1 MTHSITFFKHLLAD
15 GTDLTEVSEWQVA
28 EWVRHQAL
36 ANKTRGANALQ
47 ALRWTEFSFGV
58 NLFTRSE
65 LVRAQASVHAD
76 RCRIAPPVPA
86 RCPTE
91 EQILLWE
98 QLVLSRTSCNF
109 TKAYAGAFCALAHG
123 MLRWSDLQRSL
134 GMRLT
139 TDAVTAMAPMKNQKY
154 LTAWAAPRRGFS
166 GSDWAGPWVQALEEE
181 QLPGKDFVLRACNA
195 KATGFTSAIADYGH
209 AQRAMRT
216 LMAKQPFQMPA
227 AVAATFGLHGF
238 RHVYTTAMRQLDLP
252 QEDIDDAGHWR
263 RGSEMVRTY
272 DSASCVHE
280 LQAKEK
286 VRTAVE
292 MGWRRV
298 SSACLPQPSPC
309 TPCPAQLPAP
319 STPGA
324 CPAPRSPVGAV
335 PAGPCSSSTSAQ
347 EKTVPSMSRDDTPVY
362 VMDVKTD
369 VIHVWQGYT
378 RRGLPSAYTRCRNYR
393 CGTPVMQVP
402 RFMWGAF
409 DPTHYT
415 QCPRCFN
422 ILEDCIG

>member
-139 TDAVTAMAPMKNQKY
+139 TDAVIAMAPMKI
-154 LTAWAAPRRGFS
+154 R
-166 GSDWAGPWVQALEEE
+166 
-181 QLPGKDFVLRACNA
+181 
-195 KATGFTSAIADYGH
+195 
-209 AQRAMRT
+209 
-216 LMAKQPFQMPA
+216 
-227 AVAATFGLHGF
+227 
-238 RHVYTTAMRQLDLP
+238 
-252 QEDIDDAGHWR
+252 
-263 RGSEMVRTY
+263 
-272 DSASCVHE
+272 
-280 LQAKEK
+280 
-286 VRTAVE
+286 
-292 MGWRRV
+292 
-298 SSACLPQPSPC
+298 
-309 TPCPAQLPAP
+309 
-319 STPGA
+319 ST
-324 CPAPRSPVGAV
+324 
-335 PAGPCSSSTSAQ
+335 
-347 EKTVPSMSRDDTPVY
+347 
-362 VMDVKTD
+362 
-369 VIHVWQGYT
+369 
-378 RRGLPSAYTRCRNYR
+378 
-393 CGTPVMQVP
+393 
-402 RFMWGAF
+402 
-409 DPTHYT
+409 
-415 QCPRCFN
+415 
-422 ILEDCIG
+422 